1 MKTPTSL
8 SKPIDRRS
16 FLKLSAVGSGGLVI
30 GFYFGSGSSAVAA
43 DAIVNGS
50 ELPSSQF
57 SPGAYIR
64 IAPNGAVTLVSK
76 NPECGQGIKTALPMV
91 IAEELSVSWKDVV
104 VEQAD
109 LTPAYTTPWYGAGG
123 STSTPNH
130 YDLFRR
136 AGATARTMLI
146 TAAAQTWGVPES
158 ECNAEAST
166 IHHRASNRK
175 LGYGE
180 LVAAAA
186 KLPVPDEKTVKLKDP
201 SSFTLMGKRISGVDN
216 PKIVTGEALFGID
229 TKLPGM
235 LYAIYEKCP
244 VFGGKPVS
252 ANIERI
258 KTLRGVK
265 DAFII
270 EGTSNVMGLMPGVA
284 IIADSTWAAF
294 SARQQLRVTWDEGKT
309 SSESW
314 SDFSAKAEEIA
325 NQPGATTTRND
336 GDVTAAF
343 AAAGVKVVEATYS
356 YPFISHANLEPQNCT
371 ALFKDGE
378 FEIWAPTQNPGS
390 GQELISKT
398 LEVPKEKIKVHVTRI
413 GGGFGRRLSSDFMV
427 EAAAIAQRV
436 KAPVKLTWTREDD
449 MRHDHYRPGGFHF
462 LKGAIDQAGKVTAWR
477 NHFVTFGNTKDRTG
491 SGGSLSGDEFPGRW
505 LANFRGEMTTLETG
519 IPMGPWRAPGS
530 CVFSWVIH
538 SFIDE
543 LAVAANRDRL
553 EFLLELLGDRDIVP
567 GTGER
572 GQPYNV
578 ARMRGVLKAVAE
590 KGDWGKK
597 MPRGQGQGL
606 GFHFS
611 HRGYV
616 AQLAEV
622 SVSQDGQLKVDRVV
636 CVSDVGAQIINPSGA
651 ENQCEGSIVD
661 GMGAM
666 MYQEIDIQ
674 RGRVVQGNFNDYP
687 MIRIGD
693 TPAKL
698 EIHFLKT
705 DNPTTGVGEPVI
717 PPTAPAIANAIFAA
731 CGKRVRSF
739 PINKTDLSWS

>member
-1 MKTPTSL
+1 MITSTQL
-8 SKPIDRRS
+8 SHPLDRRS
-16 FLKLSAVGSGGLVI
+16 FLKLSAVGGGGLVL
-30 GFYFGSGSSAVAA
+30 GFYFSSSSSAAAA
-43 DAIVNGS
+43 DAVVNVS
-50 ELPSSQF
+50 TTPSGEF
-57 SPGAYIR
+57 APGAYIR
-64 IAPNGAVTLVSK
+64 IAPNGVVTLVSK

-91 IAEELSVSWKDVV
+91 IAEELGVNWKDVV

-136 AGATARTMLI
+136 AGATARTMLT

-158 ECNAEAST
+158 ECHAEASA
-166 IHHRASNRK
+166 IHHRGSGRK

-180 LVAAAA
+180 LVSAAA
-186 KLPVPDEKTVKLKDP
+186 KLPVPDEKSVKLKDP
-201 SSFTLMGKRISGVDN
+201 ASYTLMGKRISGVDN
-216 PKIVTGEALFGID
+216 PKIVTGQPLFGID
-229 TKLPGM
+229 MKLPGM
-235 LYAIYEKCP
+235 LYAVYEKCP
-244 VFGGKPVS
+244 VFGGKPVN
-252 ANIERI
+252 ANLDRI

-265 DAFII
+265 HAFII
-270 EGTSNVMGLMPGVA
+270 EGTDNVTGLMPGVA
-284 IIADSTWAAF
+284 IVADSTWAAI

-309 SSESW
+309 ASESW
-314 SDFSAKAEEIA
+314 SDFTAKAEALA
-325 NQPGATTTRND
+325 NQPGATITRND
-336 GDVTAAF
+336 GDVAAAF
-343 AAAGVKVVEATYS
+343 AAPGVKVVEAAYS

-371 ALFKDGE
+371 AVFKDGA

-390 GQELISKT
+390 GLDLISKT
-398 LEVPKEKIKVHVTRI
+398 LNVPKEKIKIHVTRM
-413 GGGFGRRLSSDFMV
+413 GGGFGRRLSSDFMIEV
-427 EAAAIAQRV
+427 AAIAQKV
-436 KAPVKLTWTREDD
+436 NAPVKLTWTREDD
-449 MRHDHYRPGGFHF
+449 LRHDHFRPGGFHF
-462 LKGAIDQAGKVTAWR
+462 LKGAVDQNGKVTAWR
-477 NHFVTFGNTKDRTG
+477 NHFVTFGNTKERPG

-505 LANFRGEMTTLETG
+505 VQNFRGEMTTLETG
-519 IPMGPWRAPGS
+519 VPMGPWRAPGS

-553 EFLLELLGDRDIVP
+553 DFLLELLGERDIVP

-572 GQPYNV
+572 GQAYNV
-578 ARMRGVLKAVAE
+578 ARMRGVLKMVAE
-590 KGDWGKK
+590 KGQWGKK
-597 MPRGQGQGL
+597 LPRGQGQGL

-622 SVSQDGQLKVDRVV
+622 TISQDGQLKVDRVV
-636 CVSDVGAQIINPSGA
+636 CVADVGAQIINPSGA

-666 MYQEIDIQ
+666 MFQEIDIQ

-687 MIRIGD
+687 MIRIAD
-693 TPAKL
+693 TPAKI

-739 PINKTDLSWS
+739 PINKTDLSWA